1 MTKIQ
6 ELGSSLQKLL
16 STLKKNREMIPLEVL
31 KSHYQ
36 QPYYALIREINKTAS
51 AFAKAVLINHL
62 ILNPDISLDKQAA
75 VINQVIAESGIDRQM
90 SSCISRTYNV
100 EQLYQMALELRQKIE
115 CALWPYID
123 LKTCLV
129 FDLDNPDAEP
139 VTYNTLTR
147 QICRDGIWENQEIDL
162 QWKFLFY
169 PNARIHPPYKTLPE
183 EKKLLALAYELYND
197 MEDSNTAYNV
207 TLDLVIDE
215 IEHWIRDN
223 QIGVTAESGENP
235 RVVIIIEDGIISTV
249 LASSPGIQI
258 DIIELDRNY
267 VDSELRSSTYDAI
280 LKEPD
285 LQNCSYSLHV
295 PGYAQE
301 TEVDE

>member
-1 MTKIQ
+1 M
-6 ELGSSLQKLL
+6 GSSLQKLL

-51 AFAKAVLINHL
+51 AFVKAVLINHL
-62 ILNPDISLDKQAA
+62 ILNPDISLDQQAA
-75 VINQVIAESGIDRQM
+75 VINQVIADSGMDRQM

-147 QICRDGIWENQEIDL
+147 QICRDGIWENQELDL

-169 PNARIHPPYKTLPE
+169 PNARIYPGDESVKE
-183 EKKLLALAYELYND
+183 EKEEND
-197 MEDSNTAYNV
+197 YEDSYRTKNNDTPVSPGN
-207 TLDLVIDE
+207 
-215 IEHWIRDN
+215 
-223 QIGVTAESGENP
+223 GENLP
-235 RVVIIIEDGIISTV
+235 HTAVPLLGNGFYR
-249 LASSPGIQI
+249 P
-258 DIIELDRNY
+258 
-267 VDSELRSSTYDAI
+267 
-280 LKEPD
+280 
-285 LQNCSYSLHV
+285 LQ
-295 PGYAQE
+295 G
-301 TEVDE
+301 T

>member
-147 QICRDGIWENQEIDL
+147 
-162 QWKFLFY
+162 
-169 PNARIHPPYKTLPE
+169 
-183 EKKLLALAYELYND
+183 
-197 MEDSNTAYNV
+197 
-207 TLDLVIDE
+207 
-215 IEHWIRDN
+215 
-223 QIGVTAESGENP
+223 
-235 RVVIIIEDGIISTV
+235 
-249 LASSPGIQI
+249 
-258 DIIELDRNY
+258 
-267 VDSELRSSTYDAI
+267 
-280 LKEPD
+280 
-285 LQNCSYSLHV
+285 
-295 PGYAQE
+295 
-301 TEVDE
+301 

>member
-1 MTKIQ
+1 MDEQ
-6 ELGSSLQKLL
+6 
-16 STLKKNREMIPLEVL
+16 
-31 KSHYQ
+31 
-36 QPYYALIREINKTAS
+36 AS
-51 AFAKAVLINHL
+51 
-62 ILNPDISLDKQAA
+62 
-75 VINQVIAESGIDRQM
+75 VINQVIADSGMDRQM

-147 QICRDGIWENQEIDL
+147 QICRDGIWENQELDL

-169 PNARIHPPYKTLPE
+169 PNTRIYPGDESIKEEKEENGYEDSYRTKNNEIDFISRCEECKQEETGLCNLPYETLPE

-207 TLDLVIDE
+207 TLDLVIDV
-215 IEHWIRDN
+215 IERL
-223 QIGVTAESGENP
+223 
-235 RVVIIIEDGIISTV
+235 ISLWV
-249 LASSPGIQI
+249 MMSIQ
-258 DIIELDRNY
+258 DFRC
-267 VDSELRSSTYDAI
+267 
-280 LKEPD
+280 
-285 LQNCSYSLHV
+285 LQECIAVPAMINRQSRISL
-295 PGYAQE
+295 
-301 TEVDE
+301 T

>member
-31 KSHYQ
+31 QSHYQ

-51 AFAKAVLINHL
+51 AFVKAVLTDQL
-62 ILNPDISLDKQAA
+62 ILNPDISLDEQAA
-75 VINQVIAESGIDRQM
+75 VINQVIADSGMERQM
-90 SSCISRTYNV
+90 SSCISKTYNV

-147 QICRDGIWENQEIDL
+147 KIFRDGIWENQEIDL
-162 QWKFLFY
+162 QWRFLFY
-169 PNARIHPPYKTLPE
+169 PNARIRPGDEPPKE
-183 EKKLLALAYELYND
+183 EKEKND
-197 MEDSNTAYNV
+197 YDYTYGTENSYTPVRSGN
-207 TLDLVIDE
+207 
-215 IEHWIRDN
+215 
-223 QIGVTAESGENP
+223 GENLP
-235 RVVIIIEDGIISTV
+235 HTAVPLLGNGFYQ
-249 LASSPGIQI
+249 P
-258 DIIELDRNY
+258 
-267 VDSELRSSTYDAI
+267 
-280 LKEPD
+280 
-285 LQNCSYSLHV
+285 LQ
-295 PGYAQE
+295 G
-301 TEVDE
+301 T